1 MEDDSES
8 KVDYQVGKEIL
19 DELVQKV
26 ISLEEDND
34 AQHKEQTQLIKKQEG
49 DGLEKPQQIEKEEG
63 NDRQIVEEDQD
74 DEEEWEDAGDGREED
89 EQLGDEQ
96 EFDDE
101 QEDEEC
107 DDQEEE
113 DGDEKKELDD
123 DEIVENP
130 AYIPK
135 QGKFYMHDIDRSVP
149 PARRSRVFNP
159 SEDEEEDT
167 EGISA
172 VSKCEDDMP
181 KTRAERVNKWKHD
194 MFDERAQGPKGRGEL
209 IRRYGRDIRRVNED
223 DDDGNEQQNTDRS
236 QQQTRGARERGGG
249 GIRRSRGRGLVVTN
263 RRQPVQ
269 QQQFSYPKERDGRQ
283 EGQEEEG
290 KHQERQSQQ
299 FSGSGGR
306 VIRNSGTHGERGRSY
321 GLGRNGGGTNVI
333 SRDGRSM
340 SNNQPFQREG
350 RFSGETQREGRF
362 SRGESQQQQDNQ
374 HYNTQKQYNQ
384 SSPRINQNVRGTMR
398 GGRGGAED
406 FNRLFIVKDDLLTMT
421 ESLIE
426 KVVSLE
432 RIRREVDFLEVIHR
446 EKVDLREVDH
456 SEDVFLEEIH
466 NEDIMKEDVLQEES
480 HSEKKVFSL
489 EIHNNSNRN
498 NIISNIIRSINTINH
513 RLIRISKCQC
523 AEDEGEEGGSHRSNF
538 HQEANVQSPIVPPQ
552 QQYNQQ
558 THVNYQAPIRGGRGG
573 GGFGG
578 GSQRGNFQGSMPSRA
593 APLPQQQVM
602 SQYSGG
608 DNNYSSNMSNV
619 PPPQIPIQQPI
630 VQHYQPQ
637 QQQQI
642 YRQPP
647 QQIAMAPPPLMGQQ
661 QNYPHPRQPTEPVFF
676 VTDQQQNRM
685 MGQFPKQ
692 ERQRQPLHIEPPH

>member
-1 MEDDSES
+1 
-8 KVDYQVGKEIL
+8 
-19 DELVQKV
+19 
-26 ISLEEDND
+26 
-34 AQHKEQTQLIKKQEG
+34 
-49 DGLEKPQQIEKEEG
+49 
-63 NDRQIVEEDQD
+63 
-74 DEEEWEDAGDGREED
+74 
-89 EQLGDEQ
+89 
-96 EFDDE
+96 
-101 QEDEEC
+101 
-107 DDQEEE
+107 
-113 DGDEKKELDD
+113 
-123 DEIVENP
+123 
-130 AYIPK
+130 
-135 QGKFYMHDIDRSVP
+135 
-149 PARRSRVFNP
+149 
-159 SEDEEEDT
+159 
-167 EGISA
+167 
-172 VSKCEDDMP
+172 
-181 KTRAERVNKWKHD
+181 

-269 QQQFSYPKERDGRQ
+269 QQQFSYPKKGMEDRKDKKKKENTKKDNHNNLVEVAVVLFEIVERMENVDGLMDSVEMVVALMLFLVMVDLCQTINHFNVKVVFLERHKEKDVSLEENPNNNKIINIIIHKNNITNHHLVLIKMSEEQ
-283 EGQEEEG
+283 CVEDEGEQRISRRFADNDRESHREG
-290 KHQERQSQQ
+290 RFAGEDSQ
-299 FSGSGGR
+299 
-306 VIRNSGTHGERGRSY
+306 RGRF
-321 GLGRNGGGTNVI
+321 
-333 SRDGRSM
+333 SRGDS
-340 SNNQPFQREG
+340 QREG
-350 RFSGETQREGRF
+350 RFAGGGSQRGRIFGGDSQRGHHEGGRF
-362 SRGESQQQQDNQ
+362 AGGESQREESFFVGDTQQFQSQ
-374 HYNTQKQYNQ
+374 QYNQ
-384 SSPRINQNVRGTMR
+384 QHNSQHQYNQPPPNQNIKVPMR
-398 GGRGGAED
+398 GGRGGGGG
-406 FNRLFIVKDDLLTMT
+406 F
-421 ESLIE
+421 
-426 KVVSLE
+426 
-432 RIRREVDFLEVIHR
+432 
-446 EKVDLREVDH
+446 
-456 SEDVFLEEIH
+456 
-466 NEDIMKEDVLQEES
+466 
-480 HSEKKVFSL
+480 
-489 EIHNNSNRN
+489 
-498 NIISNIIRSINTINH
+498 
-513 RLIRISKCQC
+513 
-523 AEDEGEEGGSHRSNF
+523 GGGSHRSNF